1 MSQLSTHSAN
11 ASPMS
16 SLADPGMGKWNII
29 DLVYSTARIWDLE
42 TGKVKQ
48 VLTGHSHA
56 TAVLT
61 L

>member
-1 MSQLSTHSAN
+1 
-11 ASPMS
+11 MS
-16 SLADPGMGKWNII
+16 SLAGPGMGKRSII

>member
-1 MSQLSTHSAN
+1 MSLSAG
-11 ASPMS
+11 
-16 SLADPGMGKWNII
+16 PGTGKRSII

>member
-1 MSQLSTHSAN
+1 
-11 ASPMS
+11 MS
-16 SLADPGMGKWNII
+16 SLAGPGMGKRSII
-29 DLVYSTARIWDLE
+29 NLIYSTARIWDLE